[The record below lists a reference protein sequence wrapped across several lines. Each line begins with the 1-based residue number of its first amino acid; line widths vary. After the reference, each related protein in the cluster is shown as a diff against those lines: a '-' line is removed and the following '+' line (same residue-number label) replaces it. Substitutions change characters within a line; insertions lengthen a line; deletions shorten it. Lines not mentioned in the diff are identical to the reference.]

1 MNELNKIYEI
11 NEQNMLETLKMKI
24 RNFENTKYQ
33 GYLFFI
39 NYKGSHFDS
48 FDENPGVRSVKSE
61 FKKILKSGDCKEWIR
76 MVKGFYYTKKQKE
89 SDGKKLSQNA
99 QLCWK
104 Y

>member
-39 NYKGSHFDS
+39 NYKTVQIKFFFG
-48 FDENPGVRSVKSE
+48 NKSPIHL
-61 FKKILKSGDCKEWIR
+61 F
-76 MVKGFYYTKKQKE
+76 FYDFSTVDPRLQGISIHNRQY
-89 SDGKKLSQNA
+89 
-99 QLCWK
+99 
-104 Y
+104 